1 MTSVKLVAAAAAGA
15 LLFVA
20 QAHAAVYRSEATLA
34 APAAQ
39 PAAAALADAG
49 WRCDGVACVAERTQP
64 SLDNPMKQCRK
75 VAAALGSVTAF
86 ESEGLKLDAGDLKSC
101 NRAAKDG
108 GAASAGK

>member
-1 MTSVKLVAAAAAGA
+1 MTSAKLVAAATAGA
-15 LLFVA
+15 FLFA
-20 QAHAAVYRSEATLA
+20 AHASAAVYRSEAKLA

-39 PAAAALADAG
+39 PATAALADAG
-49 WRCDGVACVAERTQP
+49 WRCEGAACVAERTQP

-86 ESEGLKLDAGDLKSC
+86 ESEGLKFDAGDLKSC

-108 GAASAGK
+108 GASTAGK